1 MLKKTLTYK
10 NFNDVEVTKTFL
22 FNLTEAEIME
32 MQLSTEG
39 GLDVLIQKIVDA
51 KDTPSIIKVFKDL
64 ILKAYGELD
73 ADGEVFMKSKEIS
86 AKFAC
91 TQAYSILFTE
101 LATDPDKAAEFI
113 NGIVP
118 KNINAPQVAK

>member
-1 MLKKTLTYK
+1 MLKKTITYK
-10 NFNDVEVTKTFL
+10 NYNDVEVTKTFL
-22 FNLTEAEIME
+22 FDLSEAEIME

-39 GLDVLIQKIVDA
+39 GLDVLIQKVVDA
-51 KDTPSIIKVFKDL
+51 KDAPSIIKIFKDL

-86 AKFAC
+86 QRFAN
-91 TQAYSILFTE
+91 TKAYSILFVE

-118 KNINAPQVAK
+118 KQVNTPQVAK

>member
-51 KDTPSIIKVFKDL
+51 KDAPSIIKVFKDI

-113 NGIVP
+113 KGIIP
-118 KNINAPQVAK
+118 QNTNIQAVAK